1 MKHSIIIILNVVLII
16 GTTSCQNISEEA
28 AKHNNKIIDAH
39 TDLVVQ
45 LDELKMKGA
54 EEDVDRLRK
63 EYNKT
68 LEEANKTLTFADT
81 LTPFPNDDSFRVG
94 LVNYSKG
101 AIAALENEFDSILY
115 YVAIPDTAYETKDSI
130 AYFRL
135 IETFDVKLLELQDS
149 FVQVQ
154 ATFAKKHEFSLE

>member
-1 MKHSIIIILNVVLII
+1 MKNSIIILNALLVISI
-16 GTTSCQNISEEA
+16 TSCQNISEEA
-28 AKHNNKIIDAH
+28 AKYNNKIIDVH
-39 TDLVVQ
+39 TDLVDQ

-81 LTPFPNDDSFRVG
+81 LTPFPNDDSFRIG

-101 AIAALENEFDSILY
+101 AIAALENEFDSIIY
-115 YVAIPDTAYETKDSI
+115 YVSIPDTAYTVTDSI

-135 IETFDVKLLELQDS
+135 VETFDAKLLELQGD
-149 FVQVQ
+149 FVQAQ
-154 ATFAKKHEFSLE
+154 ADFAKKHEFSLE